1 MEWLVE
7 LGMIEGVGNGKARH
21 YILSSKVYALSGNET
36 GYTRQKG
43 MTTMQEKSLIERHVE
58 QFGKITRAKTA
69 ELCKCDENHAY
80 YLLRLMTREGMLKA
94 EKSGRYAYYIKA

>member
-1 MEWLVE
+1 
-7 LGMIEGVGNGKARH
+7 
-21 YILSSKVYALSGNET
+21 
-36 GYTRQKG
+36 